1 MKLALLLSTSLLML
15 IVSGSCGA
23 PSPDG
28 GQLETRVAELE
39 TQVAQA
45 ETPTLVPAPIQM
57 PTLPPAWV
65 PIADFADTCIFPAN
79 ISDSLELD
87 GTIRFEWVVAPPGS
101 TISLLIHRASDGAY
115 VGSIVSNGASIGEA
129 EIEIGPGV
137 YQVMAICEDAGF
149 YIAITKAEQ

>member
-1 MKLALLLSTSLLML
+1 MRPVLLLSTSLLML
-15 IVSGSCGA
+15 IVSVSCGT
-23 PSPDG
+23 PSPG
-28 GQLETRVAELE
+28 GGDLETRVAELE
-39 TQVAQA
+39 TQLAQA
-45 ETPTLVPAPIQM
+45 ETATLGPTPIQM

-115 VGSIVSNGASIGEA
+115 VGSIVSNGATIGEA
-129 EIEIGPGV
+129 EIEIGAGV